1 MSNCNTKPL
10 AVVLTIAALLAVGAA
25 PASAKVL
32 GANGPLAFEQFD
44 PASPGDSFVFTA
56 GSDGSNLAQLV
67 PSHSCC
73 ARFSPDG
80 SLISIAA
87 NTLDGRIT
95 TATIR
100 PDGTDYK
107 VEQPPDPTFNTGCGV
122 WSPDAEQFACEVW
135 DDVHPDRTPG
145 IFTVRTSDFGGFA
158 RLTANPFG
166 GHDIPA
172 DYSPDGRQ
180 LAFFREN
187 PALGHGRVA
196 LYVLTL
202 IDWTVRRI
210 SGWQTDQGGASWSPD
225 GHWILTDNARG
236 GIYAVRPDGTGR
248 HEIPVGSRGVTFA
261 FEPSW
266 APDGKR
272 LVFSMF
278 TARGPGSGH
287 ESIYTAKPD
296 GSDLTDTG
304 LSGGSAADW
313 GATVSHR

>member
-1 MSNCNTKPL
+1 VTNRKNKWL
-10 AVVLTIAALLAVGAA
+10 GVGVALAALLAVGA
-25 PASAKVL
+25 PPGSAKVL
-32 GANGPLAFEQFD
+32 GVNGPIAFEQYD
-44 PASPGDSFVFTA
+44 LASPGDSFVFTA
-56 GSDGSNLAQLV
+56 LPDGSNPFQLV

-73 ARFSPDG
+73 VHFSPDG
-80 SLISIAA
+80 GLIALAA
-87 NTLDGRIT
+87 NTPDGRIT
-95 TATIR
+95 TATVR
-100 PDGTDYK
+100 PDGIGYA
-107 VEQPPDPTFNTGCGV
+107 VEQPPDPTFNMGCGV
-122 WSPDAEQFACEVW
+122 WSPDGEQYACEVW

-145 IFTVRTSDFGGFA
+145 IFTVRASDFGGLT
-158 RLTANPFG
+158 RLTTNTYG

-202 IDWTVRRI
+202 SDGAVRRI
-210 SGWQTDQGGASWSPD
+210 SGWQRDQGGASWSPD
-225 GHWILTDNARG
+225 GRWILTDNATG
-236 GIYAVRPDGTGR
+236 GIYAVHPDGSGR
-248 HEIPVGSRGVTFA
+248 HEIPVGAGSSAFA

-272 LVFSMF
+272 IVFAMF
-278 TARGPGSGH
+278 TAQAPGSGR
-287 ESIYTAKPD
+287 ESLYTANPD

-313 GATVSHR
+313 GATISPR